1 MLKLANITKN
11 YKSGDEVVK
20 ALKGINL
27 EFRSNEFVS
36 ILDPSGCGKTT
47 LLNII
52 GGLDRYTSGD
62 LIINGKSTK
71 EFKDKDWDAYRNY
84 SVGFVFQNYN
94 LIPHQS
100 VLSNV
105 ELALTLSGVSREERK
120 KRAIEALEKVG
131 LKEHIHKKPNQ
142 LSGGQMQRVAI
153 ARALVNDPDIILA
166 DEPTGALDTK
176 TSVQIMELL
185 KSISKDKLII
195 MVTHN
200 PELAEKYSTRVIRV
214 LDGVV
219 QDDTN
224 PFDGEKEE
232 KKKTKTGKTAMSFF
246 TAISLS
252 LNNLMTKKGRTILT
266 SFAGSIGIIGIAL
279 ILSLSTGVQNYIN
292 QVQEDTLSSYPI
304 QIQETTV
311 DLTSMMERMMG
322 EMAEGEE
329 THEDGKIYS
338 NNIMTDMLT
347 VLADKLE
354 IEDLDFTEKKLYSLS
369 DETKNKLKDLDEEIT
384 IQLIN
389 IDDEYIKEYT
399 RKYKVYSDKIDIEE
413 VDDLSSRVDLKT
425 EYNLDDTDSLIVVSA
440 GEKEKTLTLYDLY
453 TIDYSTGQQIDVTEE
468 AVTNAI
474 VEVTIDE
481 KPQIYIFSGK
491 TYYEPEQSLSTITTQ
506 LTNEANEVKY
516 LDILSTGSVP
526 DDCDCLIITTLAEDM
541 SEMERDKILEYIQ
554 RGGKI
559 LFLISQNILEVDTPN
574 LNSIL
579 DQYGV
584 SIQYGAIFEQD
595 TTKMLQNAPEFIIS
609 DVNASFMSDIGM
621 NLQMCLVD
629 AGSIELADDTKQEE
643 LSVEYE
649 TIASTGDT
657 AFIRTNFD
665 TTSYTRTDADS
676 EEGSFI
682 VGARATKKIS
692 EDVSSEIIIY
702 SNELCASNLQIPVS
716 TQYYMYAVDL
726 YNNKDVILNS
736 ISHLTERTD
745 TITIRKTG
753 ETEQYTVS
761 EKGDTLI
768 KIIIFT
774 IPAIIILIGLVI
786 WIIRRRRK

>member
-1 MLKLANITKN
+1 MKKFIEIIKN
-11 YKSGDEVVK
+11 KW
-20 ALKGINL
+20 LIKG
-27 EFRSNEFVS
+27 
-36 ILDPSGCGKTT
+36 TT
-47 LLNII
+47 
-52 GGLDRYTSGD
+52 
-62 LIINGKSTK
+62 
-71 EFKDKDWDAYRNY
+71 
-84 SVGFVFQNYN
+84 
-94 LIPHQS
+94 
-100 VLSNV
+100 
-105 ELALTLSGVSREERK
+105 
-120 KRAIEALEKVG
+120 
-131 LKEHIHKKPNQ
+131 
-142 LSGGQMQRVAI
+142 
-153 ARALVNDPDIILA
+153 
-166 DEPTGALDTK
+166 
-176 TSVQIMELL
+176 
-185 KSISKDKLII
+185 
-195 MVTHN
+195 
-200 PELAEKYSTRVIRV
+200 
-214 LDGVV
+214 
-219 QDDTN
+219 
-224 PFDGEKEE
+224 
-232 KKKTKTGKTAMSFF
+232 
-246 TAISLS
+246 
-252 LNNLMTKKGRTILT
+252 TILL
-266 SFAGSIGIIGIAL
+266 AVIIIACYIG
-279 ILSLSTGVQNYIN
+279 
-292 QVQEDTLSSYPI
+292 
-304 QIQETTV
+304 
-311 DLTSMMERMMG
+311 
-322 EMAEGEE
+322 
-329 THEDGKIYS
+329 
-338 NNIMTDMLT
+338 LT

-384 IQLIN
+384 IQLIK
-389 IDDEYIKEYT
+389 IDDEYIKEYA

-629 AGSIELADDTKQEE
+629 AGSIKLADDTKQEE

>member
-1 MLKLANITKN
+1 MKKFIEIIKN
-11 YKSGDEVVK
+11 KW
-20 ALKGINL
+20 LIKG
-27 EFRSNEFVS
+27 
-36 ILDPSGCGKTT
+36 TT
-47 LLNII
+47 
-52 GGLDRYTSGD
+52 
-62 LIINGKSTK
+62 
-71 EFKDKDWDAYRNY
+71 
-84 SVGFVFQNYN
+84 
-94 LIPHQS
+94 
-100 VLSNV
+100 
-105 ELALTLSGVSREERK
+105 
-120 KRAIEALEKVG
+120 
-131 LKEHIHKKPNQ
+131 
-142 LSGGQMQRVAI
+142 
-153 ARALVNDPDIILA
+153 
-166 DEPTGALDTK
+166 
-176 TSVQIMELL
+176 
-185 KSISKDKLII
+185 
-195 MVTHN
+195 
-200 PELAEKYSTRVIRV
+200 
-214 LDGVV
+214 
-219 QDDTN
+219 
-224 PFDGEKEE
+224 
-232 KKKTKTGKTAMSFF
+232 
-246 TAISLS
+246 
-252 LNNLMTKKGRTILT
+252 TILL
-266 SFAGSIGIIGIAL
+266 AVIIIACYIG
-279 ILSLSTGVQNYIN
+279 
-292 QVQEDTLSSYPI
+292 
-304 QIQETTV
+304 
-311 DLTSMMERMMG
+311 
-322 EMAEGEE
+322 
-329 THEDGKIYS
+329 
-338 NNIMTDMLT
+338 LT

-389 IDDEYIKEYT
+389 IDDEYIKEYA

-425 EYNLDDTDSLIVVSA
+425 EYNLDDTDSLIVVST

-474 VEVTIDE
+474 VEVTIDK

-629 AGSIELADDTKQEE
+629 AGSIKLEDDTKQEE

>member
-1 MLKLANITKN
+1 MKKFIEIIKN
-11 YKSGDEVVK
+11 KW
-20 ALKGINL
+20 LIKG
-27 EFRSNEFVS
+27 
-36 ILDPSGCGKTT
+36 TT
-47 LLNII
+47 
-52 GGLDRYTSGD
+52 
-62 LIINGKSTK
+62 
-71 EFKDKDWDAYRNY
+71 
-84 SVGFVFQNYN
+84 
-94 LIPHQS
+94 
-100 VLSNV
+100 
-105 ELALTLSGVSREERK
+105 
-120 KRAIEALEKVG
+120 
-131 LKEHIHKKPNQ
+131 
-142 LSGGQMQRVAI
+142 
-153 ARALVNDPDIILA
+153 
-166 DEPTGALDTK
+166 
-176 TSVQIMELL
+176 
-185 KSISKDKLII
+185 
-195 MVTHN
+195 
-200 PELAEKYSTRVIRV
+200 
-214 LDGVV
+214 
-219 QDDTN
+219 
-224 PFDGEKEE
+224 
-232 KKKTKTGKTAMSFF
+232 
-246 TAISLS
+246 
-252 LNNLMTKKGRTILT
+252 TILL
-266 SFAGSIGIIGIAL
+266 AVIIIACYIG
-279 ILSLSTGVQNYIN
+279 
-292 QVQEDTLSSYPI
+292 
-304 QIQETTV
+304 
-311 DLTSMMERMMG
+311 
-322 EMAEGEE
+322 
-329 THEDGKIYS
+329 
-338 NNIMTDMLT
+338 LT

-541 SEMERDKILEYIQ
+541 SEIERDKILEYIQ

-559 LFLISQNILEVDTPN
+559 LFLISRNILEVDTPN

>member
-1 MLKLANITKN
+1 MKKFIEIIKN
-11 YKSGDEVVK
+11 KW
-20 ALKGINL
+20 LIKG
-27 EFRSNEFVS
+27 
-36 ILDPSGCGKTT
+36 TT
-47 LLNII
+47 
-52 GGLDRYTSGD
+52 
-62 LIINGKSTK
+62 
-71 EFKDKDWDAYRNY
+71 
-84 SVGFVFQNYN
+84 
-94 LIPHQS
+94 
-100 VLSNV
+100 
-105 ELALTLSGVSREERK
+105 
-120 KRAIEALEKVG
+120 
-131 LKEHIHKKPNQ
+131 
-142 LSGGQMQRVAI
+142 
-153 ARALVNDPDIILA
+153 
-166 DEPTGALDTK
+166 
-176 TSVQIMELL
+176 
-185 KSISKDKLII
+185 
-195 MVTHN
+195 
-200 PELAEKYSTRVIRV
+200 
-214 LDGVV
+214 
-219 QDDTN
+219 
-224 PFDGEKEE
+224 
-232 KKKTKTGKTAMSFF
+232 
-246 TAISLS
+246 
-252 LNNLMTKKGRTILT
+252 TILL
-266 SFAGSIGIIGIAL
+266 AVIIIACYIG
-279 ILSLSTGVQNYIN
+279 
-292 QVQEDTLSSYPI
+292 
-304 QIQETTV
+304 
-311 DLTSMMERMMG
+311 
-322 EMAEGEE
+322 
-329 THEDGKIYS
+329 
-338 NNIMTDMLT
+338 LT

-425 EYNLDDTDSLIVVSA
+425 EYNLDDTDSLIVVSV

>member
-1 MLKLANITKN
+1 MKKFIEIIKN
-11 YKSGDEVVK
+11 KW
-20 ALKGINL
+20 LIKG
-27 EFRSNEFVS
+27 
-36 ILDPSGCGKTT
+36 TT
-47 LLNII
+47 
-52 GGLDRYTSGD
+52 
-62 LIINGKSTK
+62 
-71 EFKDKDWDAYRNY
+71 
-84 SVGFVFQNYN
+84 
-94 LIPHQS
+94 
-100 VLSNV
+100 
-105 ELALTLSGVSREERK
+105 
-120 KRAIEALEKVG
+120 
-131 LKEHIHKKPNQ
+131 
-142 LSGGQMQRVAI
+142 
-153 ARALVNDPDIILA
+153 
-166 DEPTGALDTK
+166 
-176 TSVQIMELL
+176 
-185 KSISKDKLII
+185 
-195 MVTHN
+195 
-200 PELAEKYSTRVIRV
+200 
-214 LDGVV
+214 
-219 QDDTN
+219 
-224 PFDGEKEE
+224 
-232 KKKTKTGKTAMSFF
+232 
-246 TAISLS
+246 
-252 LNNLMTKKGRTILT
+252 TILL
-266 SFAGSIGIIGIAL
+266 AVIIIACYIG
-279 ILSLSTGVQNYIN
+279 
-292 QVQEDTLSSYPI
+292 
-304 QIQETTV
+304 
-311 DLTSMMERMMG
+311 
-322 EMAEGEE
+322 
-329 THEDGKIYS
+329 
-338 NNIMTDMLT
+338 LT

-440 GEKEKTLTLYDLY
+440 GEKEKTLTLYNLY

-629 AGSIELADDTKQEE
+629 AGSIKLADDTKQEE